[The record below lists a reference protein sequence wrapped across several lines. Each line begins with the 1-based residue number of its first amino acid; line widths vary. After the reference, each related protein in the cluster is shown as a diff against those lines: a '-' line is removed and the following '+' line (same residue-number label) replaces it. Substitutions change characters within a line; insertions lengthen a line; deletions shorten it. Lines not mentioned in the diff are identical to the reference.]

1 MPDWTLHHGDA
12 LTILPTL
19 TTPIDAV
26 IADPP
31 YNSGGRTMTERTSR
45 TAREKYLTSGGR
57 EHGFDLGDF
66 TGDNRDQRSYL
77 AWLSLILAESYRV
90 TRPGGAA
97 SSSPTGGSSRPRPMP
112 CRPPATPGAASLS
125 GRSPSPD
132 LSPDGCAR
140 TVSSSSGA
148 ATAR

>member
-57 EHGFDLGDF
+57 EHGFDSG
-66 TGDNRDQRSYL
+66 TS
-77 AWLSLILAESYRV
+77 
-90 TRPGGAA
+90 
-97 SSSPTGGSSRPRPMP
+97 
-112 CRPPATPGAASLS
+112 PATIV
-125 GRSPSPD
+125 
-132 LSPDGCAR
+132 
-140 TVSSSSGA
+140 TNA
-148 ATAR
+148 ATSPGCR